1 MKRHRGSSRGLGF
14 TAHSGHMRSHPLNRA
29 VDRGGIRL

>member
-1 MKRHRGSSRGLGF
+1 MNRHRGSERGLGF
-14 TAHSGHMRSHPLNRA
+14 TGNTGHQYSHPLNRA